1 MASLLSSRRALGA
14 LVALAAAALV
24 AVFLLAAVGGP
35 PAGAAGTKTV
45 HLAANAKGKLKFNTT
60 KITVSHGKVAFVMKN
75 PSGSGKPH
83 AIAVEGHG
91 LDKDGK
97 TVQPGGTSKIT
108 VTLKKGTYEFYCPVD
123 GHKAAGMKG
132 KVVVS

>member
-1 MASLLSSRRALGA
+1 MASLLSSRRM
-14 LVALAAAALV
+14 LVLALAALTALAGV
-24 AVFLLAAVGGP
+24 LL
-35 PAGAAGTKTV
+35 
-45 HLAANAKGKLKFNTT
+45 LSRDQSANAASSGTTAHLSANAAGKLKFNKT
-60 KITVSHGKVAFVMKN
+60 KITVSHGKVTFVMSN

-91 LDKDGK
+91 VDKDGK

-123 GHKAAGMKG
+123 GHKAAGMEG
-132 KVVVS
+132 KVVVK

>member
-14 LVALAAAALV
+14 LVAFAAAALA
-24 AVFLLAAVGGP
+24 AVLLLAAAGS
-35 PAGAAGTKTV
+35 PADAAGTKTV
-45 HLAANAKGKLKFNTT
+45 HLSANAKGKLKFNTT
-60 KITVSHGKVAFVMKN
+60 KITVSHGKVTFSMKN
-75 PSGSGKPH
+75 PGGSGIPH